1 MPSISSEHS
10 DWRSRL
16 KERLEPVL
24 QSPTVVA
31 DISIYQGVPF
41 AIFCYYPT
49 EELAVRREVRLLAK
63 RIETASGRKV
73 HVFSMAD
80 LLKEAIERVYPPAG
94 QDFYDGERSF
104 MDMDQED
111 RLQKV
116 QGDVE
121 RLLSEEVPLPE
132 SLRVL
137 SQGMT
142 KDKDIIFLTRVG
154 ALFPA
159 YRASAL
165 LENLMGIVTV
175 PTVLFYPGTR
185 SGPSSLRFMDSLDAI
200 HGYRCK
206 IF

>member
-1 MPSISSEHS
+1 MSSILSAAS
-10 DWRSRL
+10 DWRVRL
-16 KERLEPVL
+16 KEKLEPIL
-24 QSPTVVA
+24 MSPTVVA

-49 EELAVRREVRLLAK
+49 EELAVRHETRLLAT
-63 RIETASGRKV
+63 RIETAGRRKV
-73 HVFSMAD
+73 HILSMAD
-80 LLKEAIERVYPPAG
+80 IVKEAIQQVYPPDG
-94 QDFYDGERSF
+94 REFYDGERSF
-104 MDMDQED
+104 MDMGEED

-121 RLLSEEVPLPE
+121 RLLSEDVPLPQSISKRCE
-132 SLRVL
+132 GL
-137 SQGMT
+137 S
-142 KDKDIIFLTRVG
+142 KDKDIIFLIRVG